1 MAKNIVIA
9 EGTQGKTFTG
19 VEKIRTKLQGGGS
32 QNWIPEDEAG
42 EYAKLKA
49 LTVRANGEYIA
60 SRDNVAGYKSV
71 KVNVKANTKSISIDH
86 NGTYSAADEDIDGY
100 SSVSVNVTGG
110 GTKLGTLTA
119 HNNGVYNAADK
130 GYDGFSTVNISI
142 KGIAHDAGIMTLYT
156 PAVSVEGDYGEM
168 RVI

>member
-71 KVNVKANTKSISIDH
+71 KVNVTANTKSISVDH
-86 NGTYSAADEDIDGY
+86 NGTYNAADEGIDGY
-100 SSVSVNVTGG
+100 SSIKVNVTGG

-156 PAVSVEGDYGEM
+156 PAVSVDGDYGEM
-168 RVI
+168 RLI

>member
-71 KVNVKANTKSISIDH
+71 KVTVKANTKSISVDH
-86 NGTYSAADEDIDGY
+86 NGTYNAADEDIDGY

-130 GYDGFSTVNISI
+130 GYDGYSTVNISI

-156 PAVSVEGDYGEM
+156 PAVSVDGDYGEM

>member
-49 LTVRANGEYIA
+49 LTVRENGEYIA

-86 NGTYSAADEDIDGY
+86 NGTYNAADEDIDGY
-100 SSVSVNVTGG
+100 SSVRVNVAGG

-130 GYDGFSTVNISI
+130 GYDGYKTVNVSI
-142 KGIAHDAGIMTLYT
+142 KGIANDAGIMMHYMIGSALD
-156 PAVSVEGDYGEM
+156 VEAGEM

>member
-32 QNWIPEDEAG
+32 QNWIPEDEAS

-86 NGTYSAADEDIDGY
+86 NGVYNAADEDIDGY
-100 SSVSVNVTGG
+100 SSINVNVTGG

-119 HNNGVYNAADK
+119 HNNGVYNAVDK
-130 GYDGFSTVNISI
+130 GYDGYQTVNVSI
-142 KGIAHDAGIMTLYT
+142 QGIAHEAGIMMHYMRGNAIIVDAGLMR
-156 PAVSVEGDYGEM
+156 EG
-168 RVI
+168 

>member
-71 KVNVKANTKSISIDH
+71 KVNVKANTKSISVDH
-86 NGTYSAADEDIDGY
+86 NGTYNAADEDIDGY

-130 GYDGFSTVNISI
+130 GYDGYSTVNISI

-156 PAVSVEGDYGEM
+156 PAVSVDGDYGEM